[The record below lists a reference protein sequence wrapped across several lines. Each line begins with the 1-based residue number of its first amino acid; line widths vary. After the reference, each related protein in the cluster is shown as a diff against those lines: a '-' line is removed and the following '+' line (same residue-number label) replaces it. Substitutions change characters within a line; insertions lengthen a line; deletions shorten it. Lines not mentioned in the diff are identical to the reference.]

1 MSAFPKHTSENHFLN
16 ILRPFRRLL
25 PNNLPG
31 ETGEPPSTY
40 QFIMCTYYYL
50 HYHHLAPCA
59 REIEY
64 AVQYA
69 FCVNSTY
76 TPAHHHHTRPLGN
89 DEGQQGVQQP
99 CEALTYAPECNPTEG
114 IDYNDPCATGGCL
127 VSQQCSSGGCR
138 LEDLGGS
145 WVCCQCA
152 RGGNTYRW
160 CVHPMRKIPD
170 ALCYHAVCQNC
181 RSDT

>member
-1 MSAFPKHTSENHFLN
+1 
-16 ILRPFRRLL
+16 
-25 PNNLPG
+25 
-31 ETGEPPSTY
+31 
-40 QFIMCTYYYL
+40 MCTYYYL

-64 AVQYA
+64 AVEYA
-69 FCVNSTY
+69 FCANSTY
-76 TPAHHHHTRPLGN
+76 SPAHHAHPLNTGSSTSYSTSTSTRTSSSPGGG
-89 DEGQQGVQQP
+89 EAVVQQP
-99 CEALTYAPECNPTEG
+99 CEALTYAPECDPASASG
-114 IDYNDPCATGGCL
+114 LDYNDPCAGGGCL

-138 LEDLGGS
+138 LEDLGGC

-152 RGGNTYRW
+152 RGGNTFRW

-181 RSDT
+181 RPDNAGAGV